1 MLLINDNTLNFQ
13 VSLVDC
19 EKTYATKLA
28 RDVRIPRSK
37 NIFLNALKDL
47 LGHKKK
53 CIKSPCMAATLYTDL
68 FNLSRFSHVFQIYS
82 PIQHITIT
90 NLNRHFTFS
99 TYCIKCRS
107 THTHPLTRYSKREIN
122 IYGAISLNYSFALG
136 YMFNYKLTGF
146 THTHTHLY
154 LLLYL
159 QFKFEQI
166 RNMCREK
173 QNFNSML

>member
-1 MLLINDNTLNFQ
+1 MRAQKKMHKITMHG
-13 VSLVDC
+13 
-19 EKTYATKLA
+19 
-28 RDVRIPRSK
+28 R
-37 NIFLNALKDL
+37 NAL
-47 LGHKKK
+47 HRF
-53 CIKSPCMAATLYTDL
+53 IQFIPIFPC
-68 FNLSRFSHVFQIYS
+68 FSNLFSHTAHYNYKFEQ
-82 PIQHITIT
+82 
-90 NLNRHFTFS
+90 TFYIFNILHKMS
-99 TYCIKCRS
+99 KH